1 MKQEDSSEG
10 VAEIARRCR
19 YLRIAIVGDERGSQ
33 SAFARKIGMPSPN
46 NWNNYEREFG
56 RPSLDV
62 AIQLVSQF
70 GVSLDWIYLGSEGLM
85 PPALMKSIREVARSE
100 GLELPRGASSVE
112 TTRPVEITRSK
123 VEPSPGQ
130 PIQITVREDSSCRL
144 VVDTI
149 TSSQVARKVWEL
161 LDTRELEPR

>member
-1 MKQEDSSEG
+1 
-10 VAEIARRCR
+10 
-19 YLRIAIVGDERGSQ
+19 
-33 SAFARKIGMPSPN
+33 
-46 NWNNYEREFG
+46 
-56 RPSLDV
+56 
-62 AIQLVSQF
+62 
-70 GVSLDWIYLGSEGLM
+70 
-85 PPALMKSIREVARSE
+85 
-100 GLELPRGASSVE
+100 LELPRGASSVE